1 MNKLLVGAI
10 ATGLV
15 GSSVISG
22 AGVAAGDSVLI
33 VPGTAP
39 PAGPAKQFYH
49 FKPEWVP
56 QIAQK
61 YYNNALVTNNPGD
74 LDKDGSHRRA
84 KRRGPSDRYAR
95 P

>member
-39 PAGPAKQFYH
+39 RWASETVLSLQA
-49 FKPEWVP
+49 
-56 QIAQK
+56 
-61 YYNNALVTNNPGD
+61 
-74 LDKDGSHRRA
+74 
-84 KRRGPSDRYAR
+84 
-95 P
+95 